1 MVGDKR
7 MTRAII
13 ISVEYGDILEL
24 TLPYNREFFSEV
36 LVVSVESD
44 AKTLQVCAD
53 NDVAVHCTDAFYRK
67 SAIFNKFAALEEGLD
82 VLGRK
87 DWMLVLDADILI
99 PKRRPEFKPREG
111 NLYTPH
117 RRIWDPIPS
126 EVPEERLWRTKRR
139 TLANEEFAG
148 YFQYFHADDPVLRE
162 QPWYQTDWTW
172 AGGADSFFHQ
182 KWAASK
188 KVRPPFEVLHLGP
201 PFTNWAG
208 RVTPFVDGTV
218 HEKAEDRTG
227 IREMLIKARRTS
239 TRGGRFLKEKIR

>member
-1 MVGDKR
+1 

-24 TLPYNREFFSEV
+24 TLPHNREFFSEV
-36 LVVSVESD
+36 LVVSIDSD
-44 AKTLQVCAD
+44 KKTHQVCAD
-53 NDVAVHCTDAFYRK
+53 NDVPVYCTDAFYRK
-67 SAIFNKFAALEEGLD
+67 NAVFNKFAALEEGLD

-87 DWMLVLDADILI
+87 DWMLILDSDILI
-99 PKRRPEFKPREG
+99 PKLRPAFTPREG

-117 RRIWDPIPS
+117 RRIWDPLPN

-148 YFQYFHADDPVLRE
+148 YFQLFHANDPVLGPA
-162 QPWYQTDWTW
+162 PWHETNWTW
-172 AGGADSFFHQ
+172 AGGADTFFNL
-182 KWAASK
+182 KWPANK

-201 PFTNWAG
+201 PFSNWAG
-208 RVTPFVDGTV
+208 RTNAFLDGTV
-218 HEKAEDRTG
+218 PEDAQKR
-227 IREMLIKARRTS
+227 IEIKEMLLKARRTS